1 LIEQKPNPERIGREE
16 INLAEHPLGFLADR
30 VQPGAKTLTFTSTHG
45 TLQITGSELYGL
57 PTAPDQ
63 EIILGLTQLTKI
75 RNDFTSPTVGFH
87 SHEVL
92 SIVGWPTGGKYYA
105 RMKTSLRKWA
115 GVTLYYRG
123 SWWDNAKKTRV
134 DASFHVLDEVVIR
147 EGGLSTFTW
156 GKRFFQSCQA
166 GNLKR
171 LDLGVYFGLTS
182 AISKQMYRFID
193 KHFYMNSTLNYDLN
207 TFAFENVGLSRNYSP
222 AKIREK
228 LAPALEELEGI
239 HFARHRYVRAGKGQ
253 WRIIFTQIGAGQG
266 LLR

>member
-30 VQPGAKTLTFTSTHG
+30 IQPGVKTLTFTGPHG
-45 TLQITGSELYGL
+45 TLQISGSELYGL
-57 PTAPDQ
+57 PLAMDT

-75 RNDFTSPTVGFH
+75 RNDFTSPTVGFNC
-87 SHEVL
+87 HEVL

-105 RMKTSLRKWA
+105 RMKTGLRKWA

-147 EGGLSTFTW
+147 EGELSTFTW

-171 LDLGVYFGLTS
+171 LDLGVYFGLAS
-182 AISKQMYRFID
+182 SVSKQMYRFID
-193 KHFYMNSTLNYDLN
+193 KHFYMNSTLNYDLK

-228 LAPALEELEGI
+228 LAPAIAELEGI
-239 HFARHRYVRAGKGQ
+239 GFLRHRYDKTGRGQ
-253 WRIIFTQIGAGQG
+253 WTITFKRLEQG
-266 LLR
+266 KVH

>member
-1 LIEQKPNPERIGREE
+1 MFEQKSNTEWIGRDEQ
-16 INLAEHPLGFLADR
+16 NLAEFPLGVLADR
-30 VQPGAKTLTFTSTHG
+30 VQPGVKSLTFTSTHG
-45 TLQITGSELYGL
+45 TLQITASELYCL
-57 PTAPDQ
+57 PTSPDQ
-63 EIILGLTQLTKI
+63 EILLGLIQLTKI
-75 RNDFTSPTVGFH
+75 RNDFTSPTVGFNC
-87 SHEVL
+87 HEVMT
-92 SIVGWPTGGKYYA
+92 IVGWPNRGQYYA
-105 RMKTSLRKWA
+105 RMKTGLRKWA

-156 GKRFFQSCQA
+156 GKRFFQSCLS

-182 AISKQMYRFID
+182 SISKRMYRFID
-193 KHFYMNSTLNYDLN
+193 KHFYMNSTLNYDLK

-228 LAPALEELEGI
+228 LGPALEELRGI
-239 HFARHRYVRAGKGQ
+239 GFLRHRYERAGKGQ
-253 WRIIFTQIGAGQG
+253 WRIILEQG
-266 LLR
+266 KVH